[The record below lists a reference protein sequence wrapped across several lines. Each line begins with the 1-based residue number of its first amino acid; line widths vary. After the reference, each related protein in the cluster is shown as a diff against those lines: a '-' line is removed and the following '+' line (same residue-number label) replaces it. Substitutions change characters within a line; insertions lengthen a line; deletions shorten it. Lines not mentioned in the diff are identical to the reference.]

1 MAHRKYRLVG
11 FGMLALGGAGIL
23 GMTSMLHP
31 APALADSTDPDYAL
45 ILGPGGFGNTTELPT
60 YVSAVDSLYLDNSHI
75 IDGATN
81 VPYSDYDFNLVPVDT
96 PEGIFP
102 TSLGTLDSATNQAV
116 SELNTAIETAIGNAD
131 GGQVTVFGYS
141 ESATT
146 AVLLQE
152 QLQAQA
158 ALGTPL
164 PYSPEQLTFVLVGD
178 PSNPDGGLYERLV
191 PSLATDLPYHT
202 DIYTQEYDG
211 FADFPKYPSDVLAD
225 VNAELGA
232 VYDHLTYADLTP
244 SQIDS
249 AIPLASTDPNG
260 DYFMIPTTD
269 LPLLDPLRLL
279 GAPGNAMADLLQPD
293 ATLLVNLGY
302 GNLSFTEGYDLGPAN
317 VPSPFGL
324 MPDVNMSELGPML
337 EQGWQEGMAAAA
349 SDLANS
355 AAYTFGSSP
364 ALTELED
371 AAYTFG
377 ITNTQDP
384 SILEFLQAVGQWG
397 ADELGFGSSF
407 TNFTDGFTSLQN
419 SFTGLQDGFTG
430 LQDGFQSFEASFAD
444 FEALLST
451 PWTLG
456 GASAAEALTSG
467 ALDATPLATS
477 LSDFATDF
485 LSQLPG
491 LF

>member
-1 MAHRKYRLVG
+1 
-11 FGMLALGGAGIL
+11 MLAMGGASIL
-23 GMTSMLHP
+23 GMTAMLHP
-31 APALADSTDPDYAL
+31 APALADTSDPDYAL
-45 ILGPGGFGNTTELPT
+45 ILGPGGFGDTTELPR
-60 YVSAVDSLYLDNSHI
+60 YVTAVDSLYLDNTGVIDHI
-75 IDGATN
+75 TGL
-81 VPYSDYDFNLVPVDT
+81 PYSDYPFNVVPVDT
-96 PEGIFP
+96 PEGIIP
-102 TSLGTLDSATNQAV
+102 TSLGDLDSTTNVAV
-116 SELNTAIETAIGNAD
+116 TDLNNAIATAIGNAD

-146 AVLLQE
+146 SILLQE
-152 QLQAQA
+152 QLQAQE
-158 ALGTPL
+158 ALGQGL
-164 PYSPEQLTFVLVGD
+164 EYSPAQLSFVLVGD

-211 FADFPKYPSDVLAD
+211 FADFPRYPTDFLAD
-225 VNAELGA
+225 LNAGLGA
-232 VYDHLTYADLTP
+232 VYDHLDYADLAPDQLEPYNAVTNP
-244 SQIDS
+244 DG
-249 AIPLASTDPNG
+249 AIQLDSTDPNG

-269 LPLLDPLRLL
+269 LPLLEPLRLL

-302 GNLSFTEGYDLGPAN
+302 GNLSFTEGWDTGPAN
-317 VPSPFGL
+317 VPTAFGL
-324 MPDVNMSELGPML
+324 TPDVDMSQLGPML
-337 EQGWQEGMAAAA
+337 IQGWQEGMAAATQ
-349 SDLANS
+349 DLENS
-355 AAYTFGSSP
+355 AAYTFGSTP

-377 ITNTQDP
+377 ITNTTDP

-407 TNFTDGFTSLQN
+407 TNFTDGFTN
-419 SFTGLQDGFTG
+419 LQDAFTG
-430 LQDGFQSFEASFAD
+430 LQDGFQSFEASFSN
-444 FEALLST
+444 FEALLSD

-456 GASAAEALTSG
+456 SASAVDALTSG